1 MARFNVKDIARIVKE
16 VATTATE
23 LNDSSKQLLLH
34 QVKRL
39 ESIPQVLATEEALIR
54 PFPVELRKT
63 RKGYEGKTLTYI
75 ETIYYIDRL
84 NEVFN
89 YNWNFEILQET
100 ITEVEVIVKGRLSV
114 EINGRPVIKEQYGQS
129 EITYITIYDKQTRQA
144 IGKKPLTGDACKS
157 AGSDCLKKCSSLLG
171 VGGELYREKN
181 HGTAGGNNK
190 TYNNRMGVLAPKN

>member
-23 LNDSSKQLLLH
+23 LNDSQKQVLLH

-39 ESIPQVLATEEALIR
+39 ESLPQAQATEDALTR

-63 RKGYEGKTLTYI
+63 RKGYDNKTLTYI
-75 ETIYYIDRL
+75 ETIYYIDKL

-89 YNWNFEILQET
+89 YNWNFEIIQET

-114 EINGRPVIKEQYGQS
+114 EINGKSVIKEQYGQS

-157 AGSDCLKKCSSLLG
+157 AGSDCIKKCASLLG
-171 VGGELYREKN
+171 VGGELYRDN
-181 HGTAGGNNK
+181 RSGNGK
-190 TYNNRMGVLAPKN
+190 